1 MLFTLFHLIFLLG
14 INYLIGRDKIATGSF
29 DQTAKVFSYNEQL
42 WNTKDGSMLYTFRG
56 HIAEIVCLSFDPMST
71 YLVTG
76 SMDKTSILWN
86 VETGQAVMQ
95 IDVLE

>member
-1 MLFTLFHLIFLLG
+1 
-14 INYLIGRDKIATGSF
+14 
-29 DQTAKVFSYNEQL
+29 
-42 WNTKDGSMLYTFRG
+42 MLYTFRG

-71 YLVTG
+71 HLVTG

-95 IDVLE
+95 IDVK

>member
-1 MLFTLFHLIFLLG
+1 MP
-14 INYLIGRDKIATGSF
+14 
-29 DQTAKVFSYNEQL
+29 QL

-86 VETGQAVMQ
+86 VDTGQAVMQ
-95 IDVLE
+95 IDVTN

>member
-1 MLFTLFHLIFLLG
+1 
-14 INYLIGRDKIATGSF
+14 
-29 DQTAKVFSYNEQL
+29 
-42 WNTKDGSMLYTFRG
+42 MLYTFRG

>member
-1 MLFTLFHLIFLLG
+1 
-14 INYLIGRDKIATGSF
+14 
-29 DQTAKVFSYNEQL
+29 
-42 WNTKDGSMLYTFRG
+42 MLYTFRG

-86 VETGQAVMQ
+86 VDTGQAVMQ
-95 IDVLE
+95 IDVIINPLFRVILEKSYL

>member
-1 MLFTLFHLIFLLG
+1 
-14 INYLIGRDKIATGSF
+14 
-29 DQTAKVFSYNEQL
+29 
-42 WNTKDGSMLYTFRG
+42 MLYTFRG

-71 YLVTG
+71 HLVTG

-95 IDVLE
+95 IDVKQNSKFYRVIPAKSFQSVLILMVIKFSQDHSITQQK